1 MKSLI
6 LSSAAAAALALGAAD
21 PGCIIEDNSEDPHY
35 PKPCETPIVASGT
48 FLAFEAT
55 AIDIRSFA
63 RDYSDPAEILTDSP
77 GLILIVR

>member
-1 MKSLI
+1 MKSLMFSTAVI
-6 LSSAAAAALALGAAD
+6 TALALGAAD

-35 PKPCETPIVASGT
+35 PKPCETPIVASGVAH
-48 FLAFEAT
+48 AFAAA